1 MVPIMGILQKRG
13 MPMVESVQFP
23 NQNGLGQMS
32 IAYSKSRKWRHLTND
47 GKMTVCGKKVT
58 GIEILPLLI
67 NCHECRRINNNEKME
82 ATS

>member
-1 MVPIMGILQKRG
+1 
-13 MPMVESVQFP
+13 
-23 NQNGLGQMS
+23 MS

-67 NCHECRRINNNEKME
+67 NCRECRRINNNEEME
-82 ATS
+82 ATP